1 MESLCFCCWQVLFFS
16 PGENWKVM
24 RRFTISTLRDFGMG
38 KRAIEDQIVEEC
50 GYLIENLEF
59 RKGKPFETITIINGA
74 VANIIVSVLLG
85 KLLGSPSVAI
95 YNLCPALGFV
105 FKNYKTVLQNRDDF
119 LAFIQVIFKEHLKKL
134 DKNDQRSL
142 IDVFFVRQ
150 KEEKSGTNSYFHNEN
165 LKNLVLN
172 LFTAGMETTST
183 TLHWGL
189 LLMMKYP
196 EIQQKVQNEIATVL
210 GSNLP
215 CGEHRTKIPYT
226 SAVVHEILRFA
237 NIVSMNGPHS
247 TTMDV
252 TLKGYFIPK
261 GTYIIPFLGSVL
273 QDKSQWEKPGD
284 FYPEHFLDPEG
295 KFVKKEAFMPF
306 SAARSDDTK
315 P

>member
-1 MESLCFCCWQVLFFS
+1 M
-16 PGENWKVM
+16 
-24 RRFTISTLRDFGMG
+24 
-38 KRAIEDQIVEEC
+38 AEDLQ
-50 GYLIENLEF
+50 
-59 RKGKPFETITIINGA
+59 
-74 VANIIVSVLLG
+74 
-85 KLLGSPSVAI
+85 I
-95 YNLCPALGFV
+95 YNLFPALGFL
-105 FKNYKTVLQNRDDF
+105 FKNYKTVLQNRDEF
-119 LAFIQVIFKEHLKKL
+119 HAFTQVIFKEHLKKL

-142 IDVFFVRQ
+142 IEVFFVRQ
-150 KEEKSGTNSYFHNEN
+150 KEEKSGTNGYFHNEN

-172 LFTAGMETTST
+172 LFSAGTEATST
-183 TLHWGL
+183 TLRWGL
-189 LLMMKYP
+189 LLMMNDP

-215 CGEHRTKIPYT
+215 CGEHRTKMPYT
-226 SAVVHEILRFA
+226 NTVVHEIQRFA

-247 TTMDV
+247 ATMDV

-306 SAARSDDTK
+306 SAGRRMCAGETLAKMELFLFFTSLLQRFTFHPAPGVSRSELDLT
-315 P
+315 PAIGLTAPPMLHQICAVPRV